1 MALIVELIADWIQEG
16 HLSALDVLQMS
27 GLINYYGRTPESDNI
42 NVKPV
47 LLQKGRTK
55 LALYG
60 LSNVRDERLNRTFRD
75 GKVKFFQP
83 SLQKDNWF
91 NLLSVHQNQ

>member
-1 MALIVELIADWIQEG
+1 
-16 HLSALDVLQMS
+16 MS
-27 GLINYYGRTPESDNI
+27 GLINYYGKTTESDNI
-42 NVKPV
+42 EVKPV

-60 LSNVRDERLNRTFRD
+60 LSNVRDERLYRTFQSN
-75 GKVKFFQP
+75 GVKFFRP
-83 SLQKDNWF
+83 GTQKDNWF